1 MGDGEFFSGWG
12 TFVFGRIAASFLY
25 EHNPFGKGFPKGLV
39 TEAPKGSCDYRLLL
53 LMRVFFLF
61 FFLTRAPTCSLTKGK
76 RKLIIATDRGYWQMR
91 RDFALCCVG
100 DLEEEGKC
108 DGGKFSSL

>member
-53 LMRVFFLF
+53 LMRVFFS
-61 FFLTRAPTCSLTKGK
+61 FFLPDKGTDMLLDK
-76 RKLIIATDRGYWQMR
+76 R
-91 RDFALCCVG
+91 
-100 DLEEEGKC
+100 EEE
-108 DGGKFSSL
+108 SSL